1 MVKYQ
6 IALYVLGFI
15 VGVLG
20 SIFFF
25 YAVQLENS
33 VGLMNPK
40 TFLYFLF
47 FVILSIFSIDRLF
60 LLF

>member
-1 MVKYQ
+1 MVKHQ
-6 IALYVLGFI
+6 IIMYSLGVI
-15 VGVLG
+15 AGVIG
-20 SIFFF
+20 AVYFF

-40 TFLYFLF
+40 TFFYFLF